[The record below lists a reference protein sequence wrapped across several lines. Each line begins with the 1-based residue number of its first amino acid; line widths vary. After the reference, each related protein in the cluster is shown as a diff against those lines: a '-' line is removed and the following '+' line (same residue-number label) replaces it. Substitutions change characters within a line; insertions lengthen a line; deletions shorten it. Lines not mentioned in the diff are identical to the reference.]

1 MRYLSIAF
9 FLFVIGIAACS
20 STTGAK
26 AKKGQYSRNRIS
38 AEDIMSHSTS
48 TAYEII
54 QRLRPI
60 WLQGRGRK
68 ALLSEQAS
76 YPVVY
81 VNGRK
86 HGTLGSLS
94 NFSAHE
100 ITEIRFYSAADA
112 TTKFGTNHPSGV
124 IDIILL

>member
-9 FLFVIGIAACS
+9 FLLVIGIAACS
-20 STTGAK
+20 STGTK
-26 AKKGQYSRNRIS
+26 AKKGRYSRDLIS
-38 AEDIMSHSTS
+38 AQDIKSHNTS
-48 TAYEII
+48 NAYEII

-68 ALLSEQAS
+68 TLLAGDAS

-81 VNGRK
+81 LNSRK
-86 HGTLGSLS
+86 YGTLGSLS
-94 NFSAHE
+94 NFSANE
-100 ITEIRFYSAADA
+100 IVEIRFYSAADA

-124 IDIILL
+124 IDLIMK

>member
-9 FLFVIGIAACS
+9 FLLVIGIAACS
-20 STTGAK
+20 STGTK
-26 AKKGQYSRNRIS
+26 AKKGQYSRNLIS
-38 AEDIMSHSTS
+38 AEDIKSHSSS
-48 TAYEII
+48 TASEII

-68 ALLSEQAS
+68 TLLAGDAS

-81 VNGRK
+81 LNGRK
-86 HGTLGSLS
+86 YGTLGSLS
-94 NFSAHE
+94 NFSANE
-100 ITEIRFYSAADA
+100 ISKMRFYSAADA

-124 IDIILL
+124 IDLIMK

>member
-20 STTGAK
+20 STGTK
-26 AKKGQYSRNRIS
+26 AIKGRYSRDLIS
-38 AEDIMSHSTS
+38 AEDIKSHSSS
-48 TAYEII
+48 TASEII

-68 ALLSEQAS
+68 TFLSEDAS

-86 HGTLGSLS
+86 YGTLGALS
-94 NFSAHE
+94 NFSA
-100 ITEIRFYSAADA
+100 R
-112 TTKFGTNHPSGV
+112 KLNHA
-124 IDIILL
+124 

>member
-20 STTGAK
+20 STGTK
-26 AKKGQYSRNRIS
+26 AKKGRYSRDLIS
-38 AEDIMSHSTS
+38 AEDIKSHSSS
-48 TAYEII
+48 TASEII

-60 WLQGRGRK
+60 WLRGRGRK
-68 ALLSEQAS
+68 TFLSEDAS

-86 HGTLGSLS
+86 YGTLGALS
-94 NFSAHE
+94 NFSANE
-100 ITEIRFYSAADA
+100 IVKIRFYSAADA

-124 IDIILL
+124 IDIILR